1 MLNSTK
7 MILRLI
13 SILPILILSGCY
25 GVNEKTTKIG
35 NLNSTCLHDSA
46 WTELTKKYS
55 TDRISSDKFLE
66 GLERVKNYTFKPD
79 YILYFPSG
87 PEEIIGCDY
96 YTVRT
101 VFNPELSNMAIDG
114 LDYALKDEEQVR
126 VRNRVQ
132 KLLMQYQCEKGKLE
146 SEEWLEWPAACSD

>member
-7 MILRLI
+7 VILRII

-25 GVNEKTTKIG
+25 GVNEKTSEIG
-35 NLNSTCLHDSA
+35 ILNTTCLHDSA
-46 WTELTKKYS
+46 WTELTQQYS

-87 PEEIIGCDY
+87 PEEIIGCTY
-96 YTVRT
+96 YAVRT
-101 VFNPELSNMAIDG
+101 VFNPEISNMAIG
-114 LDYALKDEEQVR
+114 GVHNALKDEEQVR

-132 KLLMQYQCEKGKLE
+132 KLLMKYQCEKGKLE
-146 SEEWLEWPAACSD
+146 SAEWLEWPAAFSD